1 MTEFNKTIGETLHYL
16 KMRGVF
22 YCKSDLFGDWGILM
36 PSMPNTS
43 MFHIVTEGECII
55 DQGTKTLTLKAGDF
69 VFIPKGEG
77 HIIRSKKNKT
87 LVDFFSLPIKKISD
101 NYEVLEVGKEGGR
114 TTMLCGVI
122 KLEHPSAEFLIE
134 SMPNLINLECSKS
147 KFSDWVSHTV
157 RLISIEAETR
167 QIGGETILTRLADV
181 LIIQVL
187 RHWIESEIAQE
198 SSWLMAIKDE
208 KIGKSLSLIHENP
221 HIAWTLKNLG
231 KEVGMSRTSFALR
244 FSELVG
250 QPMFKYL
257 TKWRMSLAAMKIG
270 EGEKI
275 TPELME
281 NLGYKSESAFRRAF
295 KSVHG
300 KKVSEYNK

>member
-1 MTEFNKTIGETLHYL
+1 MTKFNKTIGDTLHYL
-16 KMRGVF
+16 KMRGAF

-55 DQGTKTLTLKAGDF
+55 EQGTKVLTLKAGDF

-77 HIIRSKKNKT
+77 HIIRSKENESPVE
-87 LVDFFSLPIKKISD
+87 LFSLPSKKISD
-101 NYEVLEVGKEGGR
+101 NYEVLEVGQEGEK
-114 TTMLCGVI
+114 TTMLCGVV

-134 SMPNLINLECSKS
+134 SMPSLVNLECSKS
-147 KFSDWVSHTV
+147 KFSDWMSHTV

-167 QIGGETILTRLADV
+167 QVGGETILTRLADV

-187 RHWIESEIAQE
+187 RHWIESEIVQE
-198 SSWLMAIKDE
+198 RSWLMAIKDE

-221 HIAWTLKNLG
+221 QIAWTLKDLG

-244 FSELVG
+244 FSHLVG
-250 QPMFKYL
+250 QSMFKYL
-257 TKWRMSLAAMKIG
+257 TKWRMNLAAMKLR

-275 TPELME
+275 TPEFME
-281 NLGYKSESAFRRAF
+281 NLGYKSESAFRRTF
-295 KSVHG
+295 KTVHG
-300 KKVSEYNK
+300 ENVSEYNK